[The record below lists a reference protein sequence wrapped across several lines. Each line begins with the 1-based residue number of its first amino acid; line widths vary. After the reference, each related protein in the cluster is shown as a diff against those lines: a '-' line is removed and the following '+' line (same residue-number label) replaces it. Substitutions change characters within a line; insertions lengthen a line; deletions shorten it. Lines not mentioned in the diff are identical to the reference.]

1 MHAHVDDGANDTPS
15 IREVEIHLVSE
26 FAGLVSDNTEN
37 YVTVVILGIRTRDK
51 SLGVSARNKSPI
63 MGEKEDITPIS
74 SSLLWQG
81 WPGQS
86 SGRACRSCSSFLS
99 LRLHHAGK
107 RALHASRV
115 LLRFPAHVRRTR
127 SVP

>member
-1 MHAHVDDGANDTPS
+1 MHAHIDDGANNTPS

-26 FAGLVSDNTEN
+26 FAGLVSHDTEN
-37 YVTVVILGIRTRDK
+37 YVPVAILGIRTGDE
-51 SLGVSARNKSPI
+51 SLGESVRNKSPI
-63 MGEKEDITPIS
+63 MGEREDVTQAS
-74 SSLLWQG
+74 SSLLLQG

-86 SGRACRSCSSFLS
+86 SGRVCRNCSSFPS
-99 LRLHHAGK
+99 PRPRHAGT

-115 LLRFPAHVRRTR
+115 LLRFPAHARRTR